1 MTEEETIKLAE
12 KLLIASYGAQWG
24 SSHPAD
30 TLTTYALEQA
40 YSFRD
45 AVNKRKKEAETQQ
58 NP

>member
-12 KLLIASYGAQWG
+12 KLLIAGYGAMW
-24 SSHPAD
+24 SANSCAEKHS
-30 TLTTYALEQA
+30 TYALEQA

-45 AVNKRKKEAETQQ
+45 AVNKRKEEAETQQ

>member
-24 SSHPAD
+24 SGHTAES
-30 TLTTYALEQA
+30 LTEHALEQA

-45 AVNKRKKEAETQQ
+45 EVNKRKEEAETQQ